1 MRPSRPK
8 NIMRFR
14 VRKTIPALALVAVMM
29 MSTAVS
35 PQSVEE
41 LDRRASEF
49 YKNKEF
55 TRALGE
61 WLRILEI
68 EPDNELIQKK
78 IEMLYEE
85 KHRKD
90 LAFQMARFHY
100 RLARQELPVDVQK
113 AKEDSDVAIASFVTA
128 YRIDPADPD
137 LQLMREDMRRLQEE
151 VRIELAKKRL
161 SEELRQRY
169 IALMEDAA
177 ARMKSMEFERA
188 LANYKEVLKFVPN
201 DTAALEGLRNAELA
215 ISNRLKYEK
224 IQLLLAAGIALFGE
238 KKYKDARND
247 FEEVLALDI
256 KNREAKKYIDQIDE
270 LLESNRNLEL
280 KRIQAEQF
288 YLSGIEN
295 VRKKNFDQAADDFEN
310 ALSLI
315 KNYKDA
321 RARLEGLDKL
331 RKEYAEEQRLLR
343 LRNIDR
349 EFQNGLLAYS
359 EGRYKE
365 ALSSLEKTLALDA
378 GNELAKKY
386 IVMVKEA
393 IRDIEEEVVDVDSP
407 YYSIVNPLIIS
418 GKKLYDRGD
427 YIESRKRWEEIL
439 RLFPKNRISLEYLL
453 KCELALNPAA
463 FQDFARKIVDEGK
476 ALLES
481 RKSAQALA
489 KFELIRSISAD
500 YPEINELIAQA
511 RRGAERTAPAGV
523 NPQEIEARYAQGMEL
538 YQRGGRENI
547 EAALANF
554 RWVVA
559 RDPNHARSLIA
570 MNRIESQLRFGG
582 AEPARERGGLTEKQ
596 KALVRTYYYNG
607 INYYT
612 NNNFDKAIEE
622 WRKVLVIDPTHE
634 KARNNIRKSLVLLGR

>member
-1 MRPSRPK
+1 MLL
-8 NIMRFR
+8 
-14 VRKTIPALALVAVMM
+14 TIVMM
-29 MSTAVS
+29 SSAVS

-49 YKNKEF
+49 YRNKEF

-68 EPDNELIQKK
+68 EPDNESIQKK

-90 LAFQMARFHY
+90 LAYQEARFHF
-100 RLARQELPVDVQK
+100 RLARQELPADVQK
-113 AKEDSDVAIASFVTA
+113 AKEDSDVAIANFVTA

-137 LQLMREDMRRLQEE
+137 LQVMREEMRRLQDE

-161 SEELRQRY
+161 SEELKQRY
-169 IALMEDAA
+169 IALMEDSA
-177 ARMKSMEFERA
+177 ARMKSMEFEKA
-188 LANYKEVLKFVPN
+188 LANYKEVLRFVPN
-201 DTAALEGLRNAELA
+201 DTAALEGLRNAEMA

-224 IQLLLAAGIALFGE
+224 IQLLLAGGIVLFGE
-238 KKYKDARND
+238 KKYKEARND
-247 FEEVLALDI
+247 FEEALALDI
-256 KNREAKKYIDQIDE
+256 KNREAKKYIDRIDE
-270 LLESNRNLEL
+270 LLESNRNMEL

-295 VRKKNFDQAADDFEN
+295 IRNKNFDQAADDFKN

-315 KNYKDA
+315 KDYKDV
-321 RARLEGLDKL
+321 RARLDGLDRL

-359 EGRYKE
+359 EGRYRE
-365 ALSSLEKTLALDA
+365 ALSHLEKTLALDA

-386 IVMVKEA
+386 IGMVKEA

-418 GKKLYDRGD
+418 GKQLYDRGN
-427 YIESRKRWEEIL
+427 YIESRKRWDEIL
-439 RLFPKNRISLEYLL
+439 RLFPKNRVSLEYLL

-463 FQDFARKIVDEGK
+463 FQDFAQKIVEEGK
-476 ALLES
+476 GLLNGGKYAKALT
-481 RKSAQALA
+481 

-511 RRGAERTAPAGV
+511 KRGTERAAPAGV
-523 NPQEIEARYAQGMEL
+523 NQQDIEARYALGMEL
-538 YQRGGRENI
+538 YQRGGKANI

-559 RDPNHARSLIA
+559 NNPNHARSLIA
-570 MNRIESQLRFGG
+570 MNRIESQLRYGG
-582 AEPARERGGLTEKQ
+582 GEAAPERAGLTEKQ
-596 KALVRTYYYNG
+596 KELVRTYYYNG

-612 NNNFDKAIEE
+612 NNNFDRAIEE

>member
-1 MRPSRPK
+1 MLL
-8 NIMRFR
+8 
-14 VRKTIPALALVAVMM
+14 TIVMM
-29 MSTAVS
+29 SSAVS

-49 YKNKEF
+49 YRNKEF

-68 EPDNELIQKK
+68 EPDNESIQKK

-90 LAFQMARFHY
+90 LAYQEARFHF
-100 RLARQELPVDVQK
+100 RLARQELPADVQK
-113 AKEDSDVAIASFVTA
+113 AKEDSDVAIANFVTA

-137 LQLMREDMRRLQEE
+137 LQVMREEMRRLQDE

-161 SEELRQRY
+161 SEELKQRY
-169 IALMEDAA
+169 IALMEDSA
-177 ARMKSMEFERA
+177 ARMKSMEFEKA
-188 LANYKEVLKFVPN
+188 LANYKEVLRFVPN
-201 DTAALEGLRNAELA
+201 DTAALEGLRNAEMA

-224 IQLLLAAGIALFGE
+224 IQLLLAGGIVLFGE
-238 KKYKDARND
+238 KKYKEARND
-247 FEEVLALDI
+247 FEEALALDI
-256 KNREAKKYIDQIDE
+256 KNREAKKYIDRIDE
-270 LLESNRNLEL
+270 LLESNRNMEL

-295 VRKKNFDQAADDFEN
+295 IRNKNFDQAADDFKN

-315 KNYKDA
+315 KDYKDV
-321 RARLEGLDKL
+321 RARLDGLDRL

-359 EGRYKE
+359 EGRYRE
-365 ALSSLEKTLALDA
+365 ALSHLEKTLALDA

-386 IVMVKEA
+386 IGMVKEA

-418 GKKLYDRGD
+418 GKQLYDRGN
-427 YIESRKRWEEIL
+427 YIESRKRWDEIL
-439 RLFPKNRISLEYLL
+439 RLFPKNRVSLEYLL

-463 FQDFARKIVDEGK
+463 FQDFAQKIVEEGK
-476 ALLES
+476 GLLDGGKYAKALT
-481 RKSAQALA
+481 

-511 RRGAERTAPAGV
+511 KRGTERAAPAGV
-523 NPQEIEARYAQGMEL
+523 NQQDIEARYALGMEL
-538 YQRGGRENI
+538 YQRGGKANI

-559 RDPNHARSLIA
+559 NNPNHARSLIA
-570 MNRIESQLRFGG
+570 MNRIESQLRYGG
-582 AEPARERGGLTEKQ
+582 GEAAPERAGLTEKQ
-596 KALVRTYYYNG
+596 KELVRTYYYNG

-612 NNNFDKAIEE
+612 NNNFDRAIEE

>member
-1 MRPSRPK
+1 MLMV
-8 NIMRFR
+8 I
-14 VRKTIPALALVAVMM
+14 VMM
-29 MSTAVS
+29 SSAVS

-41 LDRRASEF
+41 LDRRAGEL
-49 YKNKEF
+49 YRNKEF

-68 EPDNELIQKK
+68 EPDNENIQKK

-90 LAFQMARFHY
+90 LAYQKARFHF
-100 RLARQELPVDVQK
+100 RLARQELPADVQK
-113 AKEDSDVAIASFVTA
+113 AKEDSDVAIANFITA

-137 LQLMREDMRRLQEE
+137 LQAMREEMRRLQDE

-161 SEELRQRY
+161 SEELKQRY
-169 IALMEDAA
+169 IALMEDSA
-177 ARMKSMEFERA
+177 ARMKSMEFEKA
-188 LANYKEVLKFVPN
+188 LANYKEVLRFVPN
-201 DTAALEGLRNAELA
+201 DTAALEGLRNAEMA

-224 IQLLLAAGIALFGE
+224 IQLLLAGGIVLFGE
-238 KKYKDARND
+238 KKYKEARND
-247 FEEVLALDI
+247 FEEALALDI
-256 KNREAKKYIDQIDE
+256 KNREAKKYIDRIDE
-270 LLESNRNLEL
+270 LLESNRNMEL

-295 VRKKNFDQAADDFEN
+295 IRNKNFDQAADDFKN

-315 KNYKDA
+315 KDYKDV
-321 RARLEGLDKL
+321 RARLDGLDRL

-359 EGRYKE
+359 EGRYRE
-365 ALSSLEKTLALDA
+365 ALSHLEKTLALDA

-386 IVMVKEA
+386 IGMVKEA

-418 GKKLYDRGD
+418 GKQLYDRGN
-427 YIESRKRWEEIL
+427 YIESRKRWDEIL
-439 RLFPKNRISLEYLL
+439 RLFPKNRVSLEYLL

-463 FQDFARKIVDEGK
+463 FQDFAQKIVEEGK
-476 ALLES
+476 GLLDGGKYAKALT
-481 RKSAQALA
+481 

-511 RRGAERTAPAGV
+511 KRGTERAAPAGV
-523 NPQEIEARYAQGMEL
+523 NQQDIEARYALGMEL
-538 YQRGGRENI
+538 YQRGGKANI

-559 RDPNHARSLIA
+559 NNPNHARSLIA
-570 MNRIESQLRFGG
+570 MNRIESQLRYGG
-582 AEPARERGGLTEKQ
+582 GEAAPERAGLTEKQ
-596 KALVRTYYYNG
+596 KELVRTYYYNG

-612 NNNFDKAIEE
+612 NNNFDRAIEE

>member
-1 MRPSRPK
+1 MLL
-8 NIMRFR
+8 
-14 VRKTIPALALVAVMM
+14 TIVMM
-29 MSTAVS
+29 SSAVS

-49 YKNKEF
+49 YRNKEF

-68 EPDNELIQKK
+68 EPDNESIQKK

-90 LAFQMARFHY
+90 RAYQEARFHF
-100 RLARQELPVDVQK
+100 RLARQELPADVQK
-113 AKEDSDVAIASFVTA
+113 AKEDSDVAIANFITA

-137 LQLMREDMRRLQEE
+137 LQAMREEMRRLQDE

-161 SEELRQRY
+161 SEELKQRY
-169 IALMEDAA
+169 IALMEDSA
-177 ARMKSMEFERA
+177 ARMKSMEFEKA
-188 LANYKEVLKFVPN
+188 LANYKEVLRFVPN
-201 DTAALEGLRNAELA
+201 DTAALEGLRNAEMA

-224 IQLLLAAGIALFGE
+224 IQLLLAGGIVLFGE
-238 KKYKDARND
+238 KKYKEARND
-247 FEEVLALDI
+247 FEEALALDI
-256 KNREAKKYIDQIDE
+256 KNREAKKYIDRIDE
-270 LLESNRNLEL
+270 LLESNRNMEL

-295 VRKKNFDQAADDFEN
+295 IRNKNFDQAADDFKN

-315 KNYKDA
+315 KDYKDV
-321 RARLEGLDKL
+321 RARLDGLDRL

-359 EGRYKE
+359 EGRYRE
-365 ALSSLEKTLALDA
+365 ALSHLEKTLALDA

-386 IVMVKEA
+386 IGMVKEA

-418 GKKLYDRGD
+418 GKQLYDRGN
-427 YIESRKRWEEIL
+427 YIESRKRWDEIL
-439 RLFPKNRISLEYLL
+439 RLFPKNRVSLEYLL

-463 FQDFARKIVDEGK
+463 FQDFAQKIVEEGK
-476 ALLES
+476 GLLDGGKYAKALT
-481 RKSAQALA
+481 

-511 RRGAERTAPAGV
+511 KRGTERAAPAGV
-523 NPQEIEARYAQGMEL
+523 NQQDIEARYALGMEL
-538 YQRGGRENI
+538 YQRGGKANI

-559 RDPNHARSLIA
+559 NNPNHARSLIA
-570 MNRIESQLRFGG
+570 MNRIESQLRYGG
-582 AEPARERGGLTEKQ
+582 GEAAPERAGLTEKQ
-596 KALVRTYYYNG
+596 KELVRTYYYNG

-612 NNNFDKAIEE
+612 NNNFDRAIEE

>member
-1 MRPSRPK
+1 MMKYRIRKKTPAFVLIV
-8 NIMRFR
+8 IM
-14 VRKTIPALALVAVMM
+14 A
-29 MSTAVS
+29 MSTVAR
-35 PQSVEE
+35 PQSVAE
-41 LDRRASEF
+41 LDRRADEY

-61 WLRILEI
+61 WLRILEL
-68 EPDNELIQKK
+68 EPDNENIQKK
-78 IEMLYEE
+78 IEILYEE

-90 LAFQMARFHY
+90 LAYQKARFHY
-100 RLARQELPVDVQK
+100 RLARQELPVDVQQ
-113 AKEDSDVAIASFVTA
+113 AKDDSDVAIENFVAA

-137 LQLMREDMRRLQEE
+137 LQLMREDMRKLQEE

-161 SEELRQRY
+161 SEELKKRY
-169 IALMEDAA
+169 IALMEDAGA
-177 ARMKSMEFERA
+177 KMKSMEFERA
-188 LANYKEVLKFVPN
+188 LENYKEVLDFVPN
-201 DTAALEGLRNAELA
+201 DTAALEGLRNAEMA

-247 FEEVLALDI
+247 FEEVLTLDI
-256 KNREAKKYIDQIDE
+256 KNREAKRYIDQIDE
-270 LLESNRNLEL
+270 LLESNRNMEL

-295 VRKKNFDQAADDFEN
+295 IRKKNFDQAADDFEN

-321 RARLEGLDKL
+321 RARLDGLDRL

-393 IRDIEEEVVDVDSP
+393 IRDIEEEVVDADSP
-407 YYSIVNPLIIS
+407 YYSIINPLIIS
-418 GKKLYDRGD
+418 GKQLYDRGN
-427 YIESRKRWEEIL
+427 YIESRRRWEEIL
-439 RLFPKNRISLEYLL
+439 RLFPKNRIALEFLL

-463 FQDFARKIVDEGK
+463 FQDFAQKIVDEGK
-476 ALLES
+476 GLLDA
-481 RKSAQALA
+481 RKFAQALS

-500 YPEINELIAQA
+500 YPGINDLIATA
-511 RRGAERTAPAGV
+511 KRGTERTAPAGV
-523 NPQEIEARYAQGMEL
+523 NQQEIEARYAQGMEL

-547 EAALANF
+547 EAALGHF
-554 RWVVA
+554 RWIAA

-582 AEPARERGGLTEKQ
+582 GEAVRERGGLTDKQ
-596 KALVRTYYYNG
+596 KELVRTYYYNG

>member
-1 MRPSRPK
+1 MMRLRA
-8 NIMRFR
+8 
-14 VRKTIPALALVAVMM
+14 RKKIPAFMLMAIVMM
-29 MSTAVS
+29 SSAVS

-41 LDRRASEF
+41 LDRRAGEL
-49 YKNKEF
+49 YRNKEF

-68 EPDNELIQKK
+68 EPDNENIQKK

-90 LAFQMARFHY
+90 LAYQKARFHF
-100 RLARQELPVDVQK
+100 RLARQEIPTDVQK
-113 AKEDSDVAIASFVTA
+113 AKEDSDVAINNFVTA
-128 YRIDPADPD
+128 YRIDPTDPD
-137 LQLMREDMRRLQEE
+137 LQAMREEMRRLQDE

-161 SEELRQRY
+161 SEELKQRY
-169 IALMEDAA
+169 IALMEDSA
-177 ARMKSMEFERA
+177 ARMKSMEFEKA
-188 LANYKEVLKFVPN
+188 LANYKEVLRFVPN
-201 DTAALEGLRNAELA
+201 DTAALEGLRNAEMA

-224 IQLLLAAGIALFGE
+224 IQLLLAGGIVLFGE
-238 KKYKDARND
+238 KKYKEARND
-247 FEEVLALDI
+247 FEEALALDI
-256 KNREAKKYIDQIDE
+256 KNREAKKYIDRIDE
-270 LLESNRNLEL
+270 LLESNRNMEL

-295 VRKKNFDQAADDFEN
+295 IRNKNFDQAADDFKN

-315 KNYKDA
+315 KDYKDV
-321 RARLEGLDKL
+321 RARLDGLDRL

-359 EGRYKE
+359 EGRYRE
-365 ALSSLEKTLALDA
+365 ALSHLEKTLALDA

-386 IVMVKEA
+386 IGMVKEA

-418 GKKLYDRGD
+418 GKQLYDRGN
-427 YIESRKRWEEIL
+427 YIESRKRWDEIL
-439 RLFPKNRISLEYLL
+439 RLFPKNRVSLEYLL

-463 FQDFARKIVDEGK
+463 FQDFAQKIVEEGK
-476 ALLES
+476 GLLDGGKYAKALT
-481 RKSAQALA
+481 

-511 RRGAERTAPAGV
+511 KRGTERAAPAGV
-523 NPQEIEARYAQGMEL
+523 NQQDIEARYALGMEL
-538 YQRGGRENI
+538 YQRGGKANI

-559 RDPNHARSLIA
+559 NNPNHARSLIA
-570 MNRIESQLRFGG
+570 MNRIESQLRYGG
-582 AEPARERGGLTEKQ
+582 GEAAPERAGLTEKQ
-596 KALVRTYYYNG
+596 KELVRTYYYNG

-612 NNNFDKAIEE
+612 NNNFDRAIEE

>member
-1 MRPSRPK
+1 MRLRA
-8 NIMRFR
+8 
-14 VRKTIPALALVAVMM
+14 RKKIPAFMLMAIVMM
-29 MSTAVS
+29 SSAVS

-41 LDRRASEF
+41 LDRRAGEL
-49 YKNKEF
+49 YRNKEF

-68 EPDNELIQKK
+68 EPDNENIQKK

-90 LAFQMARFHY
+90 LAYQKARFHF
-100 RLARQELPVDVQK
+100 RLARQEIPTDVQK
-113 AKEDSDVAIASFVTA
+113 AKEDSDVAINNFVTA
-128 YRIDPADPD
+128 YRIDPTDPD
-137 LQLMREDMRRLQEE
+137 LQAMREEMRRLQDE

-161 SEELRQRY
+161 SEELKQRY
-169 IALMEDAA
+169 IALMEDSA
-177 ARMKSMEFERA
+177 ARMKSMEFEKA
-188 LANYKEVLKFVPN
+188 LANYKEVLRFVPN
-201 DTAALEGLRNAELA
+201 DTAALEGLRNAEMA

-224 IQLLLAAGIALFGE
+224 IQLLLAGGIVLFGE
-238 KKYKDARND
+238 KKYKEARND
-247 FEEVLALDI
+247 FEEALALDI
-256 KNREAKKYIDQIDE
+256 KNREAKKYIDRIDE
-270 LLESNRNLEL
+270 LLESNRNMEL

-295 VRKKNFDQAADDFEN
+295 IRNKNFDQAADDFKN

-315 KNYKDA
+315 KDYKDV
-321 RARLEGLDKL
+321 RARLDGLDRL

-359 EGRYKE
+359 EGRYRE
-365 ALSSLEKTLALDA
+365 ALSHLEKTLALDA

-386 IVMVKEA
+386 IGMVKEA

-418 GKKLYDRGD
+418 GKQLYDRGN
-427 YIESRKRWEEIL
+427 YIESRKRWDEIL
-439 RLFPKNRISLEYLL
+439 RLFPKNRVSLEYLL

-463 FQDFARKIVDEGK
+463 FQDFAQKIVEEGK
-476 ALLES
+476 GLLDGGKYAKALT
-481 RKSAQALA
+481 

-511 RRGAERTAPAGV
+511 KRGTERAAPAGV
-523 NPQEIEARYAQGMEL
+523 NQQDIEARYALGMEL
-538 YQRGGRENI
+538 YQRGGKANI

-559 RDPNHARSLIA
+559 NNPNHARSLIA
-570 MNRIESQLRFGG
+570 MNRIESQLRYGG
-582 AEPARERGGLTEKQ
+582 GEAAPERAGLTEKQ
-596 KALVRTYYYNG
+596 KELVRTYYYNG

-612 NNNFDKAIEE
+612 NNNFDRAIEE

>member
-1 MRPSRPK
+1 MRLRA
-8 NIMRFR
+8 
-14 VRKTIPALALVAVMM
+14 RKKIPAYMLMVIVMM
-29 MSTAVS
+29 SSAVS

-41 LDRRASEF
+41 LDRRAGEL
-49 YKNKEF
+49 YRNKEF

-68 EPDNELIQKK
+68 EPDNENIQKK

-90 LAFQMARFHY
+90 LAYQKARFHF
-100 RLARQELPVDVQK
+100 RLARQELPADVQK
-113 AKEDSDVAIASFVTA
+113 AKEDSDVAINNFVTA
-128 YRIDPADPD
+128 YRIDPTDPD
-137 LQLMREDMRRLQEE
+137 LQAMREEMRRLQDE

-161 SEELRQRY
+161 SEELKQRY
-169 IALMEDAA
+169 IALMEDSA
-177 ARMKSMEFERA
+177 ARMKSMEFEKA
-188 LANYKEVLKFVPN
+188 LANYKEVLRFVPN
-201 DTAALEGLRNAELA
+201 DTAALEGLRNAEMA

-224 IQLLLAAGIALFGE
+224 IQLLLAGGIVLFGE
-238 KKYKDARND
+238 KKYKEARND
-247 FEEVLALDI
+247 FEEALALDI
-256 KNREAKKYIDQIDE
+256 KNREAKKYIDRIDE
-270 LLESNRNLEL
+270 LLESNRNMEL

-295 VRKKNFDQAADDFEN
+295 IRNKNFDQAADDFKN

-315 KNYKDA
+315 KDYKDV
-321 RARLEGLDKL
+321 RARLDGLDRL

-359 EGRYKE
+359 EGRYRE
-365 ALSSLEKTLALDA
+365 ALSHLEKTLALDA

-386 IVMVKEA
+386 IGMVKEA

-418 GKKLYDRGD
+418 GKQLYDRGN
-427 YIESRKRWEEIL
+427 YIESRKRWDEIL
-439 RLFPKNRISLEYLL
+439 RLFPKNRVSLEYLL

-463 FQDFARKIVDEGK
+463 FQDFAQKIVEEGK
-476 ALLES
+476 GLLDGGKYAKALT
-481 RKSAQALA
+481 

-511 RRGAERTAPAGV
+511 KRGTERAAPAGV
-523 NPQEIEARYAQGMEL
+523 NQQDIEARYALGMEL
-538 YQRGGRENI
+538 YQRGGKANI

-559 RDPNHARSLIA
+559 NNPNHARSLIA
-570 MNRIESQLRFGG
+570 MNRIESQLRYGG
-582 AEPARERGGLTEKQ
+582 GEAAPERAGLTEKQ
-596 KALVRTYYYNG
+596 KELVRTYYYNG

-612 NNNFDKAIEE
+612 NNNFDRAIEE

>member
-1 MRPSRPK
+1 MKYRIGK
-8 NIMRFR
+8 
-14 VRKTIPALALVAVMM
+14 KTPAFILIAIMM
-29 MSTAVS
+29 MSSAAR

-41 LDRRASEF
+41 LDRSAGEF
-49 YKNKEF
+49 YRNKEF

-61 WLRILEI
+61 WLRILEL
-68 EPDNELIQKK
+68 EPDNEEIQKK

-90 LAFQMARFHY
+90 LAYQKARFHY
-100 RLARQELPVDVQK
+100 RLAVQKLPIDVQQ
-113 AKEDSDVAIASFVTA
+113 AKDDSDVAITNFVTA

-137 LQLMREDMRRLQEE
+137 LQLMREDMQKLQEE

-161 SEELRQRY
+161 SEELKRRY
-169 IALMEDAA
+169 IALMENAGA
-177 ARMKSMEFERA
+177 KMKSMEFEQA
-188 LANYKEVLKFVPN
+188 LSNYKEVLDFVPN
-201 DTAALEGLRNAELA
+201 DTAALEGLRSAEMA

-238 KKYKDARND
+238 KKYRDARND
-247 FEEVLALDI
+247 FEEVLTLDI
-256 KNREAKKYIDQIDE
+256 KNREAKKYVDQIDE
-270 LLESNRNLEL
+270 LLESNRNMEL

-295 VRKKNFDQAADDFEN
+295 IRKKNFDEAADDFEN

-321 RARLEGLDKL
+321 RARLEGLDRL

-365 ALSSLEKTLALDA
+365 ALSYLEKTLSLDA

-386 IVMVKEA
+386 IAMVKDA
-393 IRDIEEEVVDVDSP
+393 IRDIEEEVVDADSP
-407 YYSIVNPLIIS
+407 YYNIVNPLIIS
-418 GKKLYDRGD
+418 GKQLYDRGD
-427 YIESRKRWEEIL
+427 YIGSRKRWGEIL
-439 RLFPKNRISLEYLL
+439 SLFPKNRIALEYLL

-463 FQDFARKIVDEGK
+463 FQDFAQKIVGEGRE
-476 ALLES
+476 LLAA
-481 RKSAQALA
+481 RKFRQALT
-489 KFELIRSISAD
+489 KFELVQSISAD
-500 YPEINELIAQA
+500 YPEIDGLVAA
-511 RRGAERTAPAGV
+511 AKRGTERTAPAGV
-523 NPQEIEARYAQGMEL
+523 NPQEIEAHYAQGMEL
-538 YQRGGRENI
+538 YQRGGRANI
-547 EAALANF
+547 EAALGHF
-554 RWVVA
+554 RWIAA
-559 RDPNHARSLIA
+559 RDPNHTRSLIA
-570 MNRIESQLRFGG
+570 MNRIESQLRFGTG
-582 AEPARERGGLTEKQ
+582 EVARERAGLSDKQ

-622 WRKVLVIDPTHE
+622 WRKVLMIDPTHE

>member
-1 MRPSRPK
+1 
-8 NIMRFR
+8 
-14 VRKTIPALALVAVMM
+14 MM
-29 MSTAVS
+29 MSSVAR
-35 PQSVEE
+35 PQSIEE

-49 YKNKEF
+49 YMNKEF

-68 EPDNELIQKK
+68 EPDNENIQKK

-90 LAFQMARFHY
+90 LAYQKARFHY

-113 AKEDSDVAIASFVTA
+113 AKDDSDVAIANFIVA

-137 LQLMREDMRRLQEE
+137 LQIMREDMRRLQEE
-151 VRIELAKKRL
+151 LRIELAKKRL
-161 SEELRQRY
+161 SEELKQRY
-169 IALMEDAA
+169 IALMQDAA
-177 ARMKSMEFERA
+177 ENMKSMKFEQA
-188 LANYKEVLKFVPN
+188 LSNYKEVLDFVPN
-201 DTAALEGLRNAELA
+201 DTVALEGLRNAELA

-224 IQLLLAAGIALFGE
+224 IQLLLAAGVALFGE

-247 FEEVLALDI
+247 FEEILSLDI
-256 KNREAKKYIDQIDE
+256 KNREAKRYIDRIDE
-270 LLESNRNLEL
+270 ILESSRNLEL
-280 KRIQAEQF
+280 ARIQAEQF

-295 VRKKNFDQAADDFEN
+295 IRKKNFDQAADDFEN
-310 ALSLI
+310 ALSMVS
-315 KNYKDA
+315 NYKDT
-321 RARLEGLDKL
+321 RARLDGLGRL
-331 RKEYAEEQRLLR
+331 RKEYAEEQRMLR

-365 ALSSLEKTLALDA
+365 ALSHLEKTLVLDA

-407 YYSIVNPLIIS
+407 YYNIINPLIVS
-418 GKKLYDRGD
+418 GRQLYDRGN
-427 YIESRKRWEEIL
+427 YIESRKRWDDIL
-439 RLFPKNRISLEYLL
+439 RLFPKNRIALEHLL

-463 FQDFARKIVDEGK
+463 FQDFAQKIVDEGK
-476 ALLES
+476 ELLEG
-481 RKSAQALA
+481 RKFAQALT

-500 YPEINELIAQA
+500 YPEINDLIGAA
-511 RRGAERTAPAGV
+511 KRGAERTAPAGV
-523 NPQEIEARYAQGMEL
+523 NPQETEARYAQGMEL
-538 YQRGGRENI
+538 YQRGGQGNI
-547 EAALANF
+547 EAALGHF
-554 RWVVA
+554 RWVAA
-559 RDPNHARSLIA
+559 RDPNHTRSLIA

-582 AEPARERGGLTEKQ
+582 GEVSPERGGLTDKQ
-596 KALVRTYYYNG
+596 KTLVRTYYYNG

>member
-1 MRPSRPK
+1 MRLRA
-8 NIMRFR
+8 
-14 VRKTIPALALVAVMM
+14 RKKIPAYMLMVIVMM
-29 MSTAVS
+29 SSAVS

-41 LDRRASEF
+41 LDRRAGEL
-49 YKNKEF
+49 YRNKEF

-68 EPDNELIQKK
+68 EPDNENIQKK

-90 LAFQMARFHY
+90 LAYQKARFHF
-100 RLARQELPVDVQK
+100 RLARQELPADVQK
-113 AKEDSDVAIASFVTA
+113 AKEDSDVAIANFITA

-137 LQLMREDMRRLQEE
+137 LQVMREEMRRLQDE

-161 SEELRQRY
+161 SEELKQRY
-169 IALMEDAA
+169 IALMEDSA
-177 ARMKSMEFERA
+177 ARMKSMEFEKA
-188 LANYKEVLKFVPN
+188 LANYKEVLRFVPN
-201 DTAALEGLRNAELA
+201 DTAALEGLRNAEMA

-224 IQLLLAAGIALFGE
+224 IQLLLAGGIVLFGE
-238 KKYKDARND
+238 KKYKEARND
-247 FEEVLALDI
+247 FEEALALDI
-256 KNREAKKYIDQIDE
+256 KNREAKKYIDRIDE
-270 LLESNRNLEL
+270 LLESNRNMEL

-295 VRKKNFDQAADDFEN
+295 IRNKNFDQAADDFKN

-315 KNYKDA
+315 KDYKDV
-321 RARLEGLDKL
+321 RARLDGLDRL

-359 EGRYKE
+359 EGRYRE
-365 ALSSLEKTLALDA
+365 ALSHLEKTLALDA

-386 IVMVKEA
+386 IGMVKEA

-418 GKKLYDRGD
+418 GKQLYDRGN
-427 YIESRKRWEEIL
+427 YIESRKRWDEIL
-439 RLFPKNRISLEYLL
+439 RLFPKNRVSLEYLL

-463 FQDFARKIVDEGK
+463 FQDFAQKIVEEGK
-476 ALLES
+476 GLLDGGKYAKALT
-481 RKSAQALA
+481 

-511 RRGAERTAPAGV
+511 KRGTERAAPAGV
-523 NPQEIEARYAQGMEL
+523 NQQDIEARYALGMEL
-538 YQRGGRENI
+538 YQRGGKANI

-559 RDPNHARSLIA
+559 NNPNHARSLIA
-570 MNRIESQLRFGG
+570 MNRIESQLRYGG
-582 AEPARERGGLTEKQ
+582 GEAAPERAGLTEKQ
-596 KALVRTYYYNG
+596 KELVRTYYYNG

-612 NNNFDKAIEE
+612 NNNFDRAIEE

>member
-1 MRPSRPK
+1 MRLRA
-8 NIMRFR
+8 
-14 VRKTIPALALVAVMM
+14 RKKIPAYMLMVIVMM
-29 MSTAVS
+29 SSAVS

-41 LDRRASEF
+41 LDRRAGEL
-49 YKNKEF
+49 YRNKEF

-68 EPDNELIQKK
+68 EPDNENIQKK

-90 LAFQMARFHY
+90 LAYQKARFHF
-100 RLARQELPVDVQK
+100 RLARQEIPTDVQK
-113 AKEDSDVAIASFVTA
+113 AKEDSDVAINNFVTA
-128 YRIDPADPD
+128 YRIDPTDPD
-137 LQLMREDMRRLQEE
+137 LQAMREEMRRLQDE

-161 SEELRQRY
+161 SEELKQRY
-169 IALMEDAA
+169 IALMEDSA
-177 ARMKSMEFERA
+177 ARMKSMEFEKA
-188 LANYKEVLKFVPN
+188 LANYKEVLRFVPN
-201 DTAALEGLRNAELA
+201 DTAALEGLRNAEMA

-224 IQLLLAAGIALFGE
+224 IQLLLAGGIVLFGE
-238 KKYKDARND
+238 KKYKEARND
-247 FEEVLALDI
+247 FEEALALDI
-256 KNREAKKYIDQIDE
+256 KNREAKKYIDRIDE
-270 LLESNRNLEL
+270 LLESNRNMEL

-295 VRKKNFDQAADDFEN
+295 IRNKNFDQAADDFKN

-315 KNYKDA
+315 KDYKDV
-321 RARLEGLDKL
+321 RARLDGLDRL

-359 EGRYKE
+359 EGRYRE
-365 ALSSLEKTLALDA
+365 ALSHLEKTLALDA

-386 IVMVKEA
+386 IGMVKEA

-418 GKKLYDRGD
+418 GKQLYDRGN
-427 YIESRKRWEEIL
+427 YIESRKRWDEIL
-439 RLFPKNRISLEYLL
+439 RLFPKNRVSLEYLL

-463 FQDFARKIVDEGK
+463 FQDFAQKIVEEGK
-476 ALLES
+476 GLLDGGKYAKALT
-481 RKSAQALA
+481 

-511 RRGAERTAPAGV
+511 KRGTERAAPAGV
-523 NPQEIEARYAQGMEL
+523 NQQDIEARYALGMEL
-538 YQRGGRENI
+538 YQRGGKANI

-559 RDPNHARSLIA
+559 NNPNHARSLIA
-570 MNRIESQLRFGG
+570 MNRIESQLRYGG
-582 AEPARERGGLTEKQ
+582 GEAAPERAGLTEKQ
-596 KALVRTYYYNG
+596 KELVRTYYYNG

-612 NNNFDKAIEE
+612 NNNFDRAIEE

>member
-1 MRPSRPK
+1 MLMA
-8 NIMRFR
+8 I
-14 VRKTIPALALVAVMM
+14 VMM
-29 MSTAVS
+29 SSAVS

-41 LDRRASEF
+41 LDRRAGEL
-49 YKNKEF
+49 YRNKEF

-68 EPDNELIQKK
+68 EPDNENIQKK

-90 LAFQMARFHY
+90 LAYQKARFHF
-100 RLARQELPVDVQK
+100 RLARQELPADVQK
-113 AKEDSDVAIASFVTA
+113 AKEDSDVAIANFITA

-137 LQLMREDMRRLQEE
+137 LQVMREEMRRLQDE

-161 SEELRQRY
+161 SEELKQRY
-169 IALMEDAA
+169 IALMEDSA
-177 ARMKSMEFERA
+177 ARMKSMEFEKA
-188 LANYKEVLKFVPN
+188 LANYKEVLRFVPN
-201 DTAALEGLRNAELA
+201 DTAALEGLRNAEMA

-224 IQLLLAAGIALFGE
+224 IQLLLAGGIVLFGE
-238 KKYKDARND
+238 KKYKEARND
-247 FEEVLALDI
+247 FEEALALDI
-256 KNREAKKYIDQIDE
+256 KNREAKKYIDRIDE
-270 LLESNRNLEL
+270 LLESNRNMEL

-295 VRKKNFDQAADDFEN
+295 IRNKNFDQAADDFKN

-315 KNYKDA
+315 KDYKDV
-321 RARLEGLDKL
+321 RARLDGLDRL

-359 EGRYKE
+359 EGRYRE
-365 ALSSLEKTLALDA
+365 ALSHLEKTLALDA

-386 IVMVKEA
+386 IGMVKEA

-418 GKKLYDRGD
+418 GKQLYDRGN
-427 YIESRKRWEEIL
+427 YIESRKRWDEIL
-439 RLFPKNRISLEYLL
+439 RLFPKNRVSLEYLL

-463 FQDFARKIVDEGK
+463 FQDFAQKIVEEGK
-476 ALLES
+476 GLLDGGKYAKALT
-481 RKSAQALA
+481 

-511 RRGAERTAPAGV
+511 KRGTERAAPAGV
-523 NPQEIEARYAQGMEL
+523 NQQDIEARYALGMEL
-538 YQRGGRENI
+538 YQRGGKANI

-559 RDPNHARSLIA
+559 NNPNHARSLIA
-570 MNRIESQLRFGG
+570 MNRIESQLRYGG
-582 AEPARERGGLTEKQ
+582 GEAAPERAGLTEKQ
-596 KALVRTYYYNG
+596 KELVRTYYYNG

-612 NNNFDKAIEE
+612 NNNFDRAIEE

>member
-1 MRPSRPK
+1 MLMA
-8 NIMRFR
+8 I
-14 VRKTIPALALVAVMM
+14 VMM
-29 MSTAVS
+29 SSAVS

-41 LDRRASEF
+41 LDRRAGEL
-49 YKNKEF
+49 YRNKEF

-68 EPDNELIQKK
+68 EPDNENIQKK

-90 LAFQMARFHY
+90 LAYQKARFHF
-100 RLARQELPVDVQK
+100 RLARQELPADVQK
-113 AKEDSDVAIASFVTA
+113 AKEDSDVAINNFVTA
-128 YRIDPADPD
+128 YRIDPTDPD
-137 LQLMREDMRRLQEE
+137 LQAMREEMRRLQDE

-161 SEELRQRY
+161 SEELKQRY
-169 IALMEDAA
+169 IALMEDSA
-177 ARMKSMEFERA
+177 ARMKSMEFEKA
-188 LANYKEVLKFVPN
+188 LANYKEVLRFVPN
-201 DTAALEGLRNAELA
+201 DTAALEGLRNAEMA

-224 IQLLLAAGIALFGE
+224 IQLLLAGGIVLFGE
-238 KKYKDARND
+238 KKYKEARND
-247 FEEVLALDI
+247 FEEALALDI
-256 KNREAKKYIDQIDE
+256 KNREAKKYIDRIDE
-270 LLESNRNLEL
+270 LLESNRNMEL

-295 VRKKNFDQAADDFEN
+295 IRNKNFDQAADDFKN

-315 KNYKDA
+315 KDYKDV
-321 RARLEGLDKL
+321 RARLDGLDRL

-359 EGRYKE
+359 EGRYRE
-365 ALSSLEKTLALDA
+365 ALSHLEKTLALDA

-386 IVMVKEA
+386 IGMVKEA

-418 GKKLYDRGD
+418 GKQLYDRGN
-427 YIESRKRWEEIL
+427 YIESRKRWDEIL
-439 RLFPKNRISLEYLL
+439 RLFPKNRVSLEYLL

-463 FQDFARKIVDEGK
+463 FQDFAQKIVEEGK
-476 ALLES
+476 GLLDGGKYAKALT
-481 RKSAQALA
+481 

-511 RRGAERTAPAGV
+511 KRGTERAAPAGV
-523 NPQEIEARYAQGMEL
+523 NQQDIEARYALGMEL
-538 YQRGGRENI
+538 YQRGGKANI

-559 RDPNHARSLIA
+559 NNPNHARSLIA
-570 MNRIESQLRFGG
+570 MNRIESQLRYGG
-582 AEPARERGGLTEKQ
+582 GEAAPERAGLTEKQ
-596 KALVRTYYYNG
+596 KELVRTYYYNG

-612 NNNFDKAIEE
+612 NNNFDRAIEE

>member
-1 MRPSRPK
+1 MKSVIGK
-8 NIMRFR
+8 
-14 VRKTIPALALVAVMM
+14 KTPGLVLIAVMM
-29 MSTAVS
+29 MSSVAQ
-35 PQSVEE
+35 PQSVAE

-68 EPDNELIQKK
+68 EPDNENIQKK
-78 IEMLYEE
+78 IEVLYEE

-90 LAFQMARFHY
+90 LAYQKARFHY

-113 AKEDSDVAIASFVTA
+113 ASDDSDLAIANFVAA

-137 LQLMREDMRRLQEE
+137 LQIMREDMRKLQEE

-161 SEELRQRY
+161 SEELKKRY
-169 IALMEDAA
+169 IVLMEDAA
-177 ARMKSMEFERA
+177 GKMKSMEFEGA
-188 LANYKEVLKFVPN
+188 LENYREVLEFVPN
-201 DTAALEGLRNAELA
+201 DTVALEGLRNAEMA

-224 IQLLLAAGIALFGE
+224 IQLLLAAGIVLFGE

-247 FEEVLALDI
+247 FEEVLSLDI
-256 KNREAKKYIDQIDE
+256 KNREAKKYIDQIDDI
-270 LLESNRNLEL
+270 LESNRNLEL
-280 KRIQAEQF
+280 TRIQAEQF

-295 VRKKNFDQAADDFEN
+295 IRKKNFDQAADDFET

-321 RARLEGLDKL
+321 RARLNDLDRL

-349 EFQNGLLAYS
+349 EFQNGLLAYA

-365 ALSSLEKTLALDA
+365 ALSHLERTLVLDA

-418 GKKLYDRGD
+418 GKQLYDRGN
-427 YIESRKRWEEIL
+427 YIESRKRWDEIL
-439 RLFPKNRISLEYLL
+439 RLFPKNRIALEFLL

-476 ALLES
+476 ELLAG
-481 RKSAQALA
+481 RKFTQALS

-500 YPEINELIAQA
+500 YPEIKDLIGAA
-511 RRGAERTAPAGV
+511 KRGTERTTPAGL
-523 NPQEIEARYAQGMEL
+523 NPQEVEARYAQGMEL
-538 YQRGGRENI
+538 YQRGGKDNI
-547 EAALANF
+547 EAALGNF
-554 RWVVA
+554 RWIVA
-559 RDPNHARSLIA
+559 RDPNHTRSLIA

-582 AEPARERGGLTEKQ
+582 GEVVRERGGLTDKQ

>member
-1 MRPSRPK
+1 MLMA
-8 NIMRFR
+8 I
-14 VRKTIPALALVAVMM
+14 VMM
-29 MSTAVS
+29 SSAVS

-41 LDRRASEF
+41 LDRRAGEL
-49 YKNKEF
+49 YRNKEF

-68 EPDNELIQKK
+68 EPDNENIQKK

-90 LAFQMARFHY
+90 LAYQKARFHF
-100 RLARQELPVDVQK
+100 RLARQEIPTDVQK
-113 AKEDSDVAIASFVTA
+113 AKEDSDVAINNFVTA
-128 YRIDPADPD
+128 YRIDPTDPD
-137 LQLMREDMRRLQEE
+137 LQAMREEMRRLQDE

-161 SEELRQRY
+161 SEELKQRY
-169 IALMEDAA
+169 IALMEDSA
-177 ARMKSMEFERA
+177 ARMKSMEFEKA
-188 LANYKEVLKFVPN
+188 LANYKEVLRFVPN
-201 DTAALEGLRNAELA
+201 DTAALEGLRNAEMA

-224 IQLLLAAGIALFGE
+224 IQLLLAGGIVLFGE
-238 KKYKDARND
+238 KKYKEARND
-247 FEEVLALDI
+247 FEEALALDI
-256 KNREAKKYIDQIDE
+256 KNREAKKYIDRIDE
-270 LLESNRNLEL
+270 LLESNRNMEL

-295 VRKKNFDQAADDFEN
+295 IRNKNFDQAADDFKN

-315 KNYKDA
+315 KDYKDV
-321 RARLEGLDKL
+321 RARLDGLDRL

-359 EGRYKE
+359 EGRYRE
-365 ALSSLEKTLALDA
+365 ALSHLEKTLALDA

-386 IVMVKEA
+386 IGMVKEA

-418 GKKLYDRGD
+418 GKQLYDRGN
-427 YIESRKRWEEIL
+427 YIESRKRWDEIL
-439 RLFPKNRISLEYLL
+439 RLFPKNRVSLEYLL

-463 FQDFARKIVDEGK
+463 FQDFAQKIVEEGK
-476 ALLES
+476 GLLDGGKYAKALT
-481 RKSAQALA
+481 

-511 RRGAERTAPAGV
+511 KRGTERAAPAGV
-523 NPQEIEARYAQGMEL
+523 NQQDIEARYALGMEL
-538 YQRGGRENI
+538 YQRGGKANI

-559 RDPNHARSLIA
+559 NNPNHARSLIA
-570 MNRIESQLRFGG
+570 MNRIESQLRYGG
-582 AEPARERGGLTEKQ
+582 GEAAPERAGLTEKQ
-596 KALVRTYYYNG
+596 KELVRTYYYNG

-612 NNNFDKAIEE
+612 NNNFDRAIEE

>member
-1 MRPSRPK
+1 MRLRA
-8 NIMRFR
+8 
-14 VRKTIPALALVAVMM
+14 RKKIPAYMLMVIVMM
-29 MSTAVS
+29 SSAVS

-41 LDRRASEF
+41 LDRRAGEL
-49 YKNKEF
+49 YRNKEF

-68 EPDNELIQKK
+68 EPDNENIQKK

-90 LAFQMARFHY
+90 LAYQKARFHF
-100 RLARQELPVDVQK
+100 RLARQELPADVQK
-113 AKEDSDVAIASFVTA
+113 AKEDSDVAIANFITA

-137 LQLMREDMRRLQEE
+137 LQAMREEMRRLQDE

-161 SEELRQRY
+161 SEELKQRY
-169 IALMEDAA
+169 IALMEDSA
-177 ARMKSMEFERA
+177 ARMKSMEFEKA
-188 LANYKEVLKFVPN
+188 LANYKEVLRFVPN
-201 DTAALEGLRNAELA
+201 DTAALEGLRNAEMA

-224 IQLLLAAGIALFGE
+224 IQLLLAGGIVLFGE
-238 KKYKDARND
+238 KKYKEARND
-247 FEEVLALDI
+247 FEEALALDI
-256 KNREAKKYIDQIDE
+256 KNREAKKYIDRIDE
-270 LLESNRNLEL
+270 LLESNRNMEL

-295 VRKKNFDQAADDFEN
+295 IRNKNFDQAADDFKN

-315 KNYKDA
+315 KDYKDV
-321 RARLEGLDKL
+321 RARLDGLDRL

-359 EGRYKE
+359 EGRYRE
-365 ALSSLEKTLALDA
+365 ALSHLEKTLALDA

-386 IVMVKEA
+386 IGMVKEA

-418 GKKLYDRGD
+418 GKQLYDRGN
-427 YIESRKRWEEIL
+427 YIESRKRWDEIL
-439 RLFPKNRISLEYLL
+439 RLFPKNRVSLEYLL

-463 FQDFARKIVDEGK
+463 FQDFAQKIVEEGK
-476 ALLES
+476 GLLDGGKYAKALT
-481 RKSAQALA
+481 

-511 RRGAERTAPAGV
+511 KRGTERAAPAGV
-523 NPQEIEARYAQGMEL
+523 NQQDIEARYALGMEL
-538 YQRGGRENI
+538 YQRGGKANI

-559 RDPNHARSLIA
+559 NNPNHARSLIA
-570 MNRIESQLRFGG
+570 MNRIESQLRYGG
-582 AEPARERGGLTEKQ
+582 GEAAPERAGLTEKQ
-596 KALVRTYYYNG
+596 KELVRTYYYNG

-612 NNNFDKAIEE
+612 NNNFDRAIEE

>member
-1 MRPSRPK
+1 MMRLRA
-8 NIMRFR
+8 
-14 VRKTIPALALVAVMM
+14 RKKIPAFMLMAIVMM
-29 MSTAVS
+29 SSAVS

-41 LDRRASEF
+41 LDRRAGEL
-49 YKNKEF
+49 YRNKEF

-68 EPDNELIQKK
+68 EPDNENIQKK

-90 LAFQMARFHY
+90 LAYQKARFHF
-100 RLARQELPVDVQK
+100 RLARQELPADVQK
-113 AKEDSDVAIASFVTA
+113 AKEDSDVAINNFVTA
-128 YRIDPADPD
+128 YRIDPTDPD
-137 LQLMREDMRRLQEE
+137 LQAMREEMRRLQDE

-161 SEELRQRY
+161 SEELKQRY
-169 IALMEDAA
+169 IALMEDSA
-177 ARMKSMEFERA
+177 ARMKSMEFEKA
-188 LANYKEVLKFVPN
+188 LANYKEVLRFVPN
-201 DTAALEGLRNAELA
+201 DTAALEGLRNAEMA

-224 IQLLLAAGIALFGE
+224 IQLLLAGGIVLFGE
-238 KKYKDARND
+238 KKYKEARND
-247 FEEVLALDI
+247 FEEALALDI
-256 KNREAKKYIDQIDE
+256 KNREAKKYIDRIDE
-270 LLESNRNLEL
+270 LLESNRNMEL

-295 VRKKNFDQAADDFEN
+295 IRNKNFDQAADDFKN

-315 KNYKDA
+315 KDYKDV
-321 RARLEGLDKL
+321 RARLDGLDRL

-359 EGRYKE
+359 EGRYRE
-365 ALSSLEKTLALDA
+365 ALSHLEKTLALDA

-386 IVMVKEA
+386 IGMVKEA

-418 GKKLYDRGD
+418 GKQLYDRGN
-427 YIESRKRWEEIL
+427 YIESRKRWDEIL
-439 RLFPKNRISLEYLL
+439 RLFPKNRVSLEYLL

-463 FQDFARKIVDEGK
+463 FQDFAQKIVEEGK
-476 ALLES
+476 GLLDGGKYAKALT
-481 RKSAQALA
+481 

-511 RRGAERTAPAGV
+511 KRGTERAAPAGV
-523 NPQEIEARYAQGMEL
+523 NQQDIEARYALGMEL
-538 YQRGGRENI
+538 YQRGGKANI

-559 RDPNHARSLIA
+559 NNPNHARSLIA
-570 MNRIESQLRFGG
+570 MNRIESQLRYGG
-582 AEPARERGGLTEKQ
+582 GEAAPERAGLTEKQ
-596 KALVRTYYYNG
+596 KELVRTYYYNG

-612 NNNFDKAIEE
+612 NNNFDRAIEE

>member
-1 MRPSRPK
+1 MK
-8 NIMRFR
+8 YVIGK
-14 VRKTIPALALVAVMM
+14 KTPGLVLIAIMM
-29 MSTAVS
+29 MSSVAQ

-68 EPDNELIQKK
+68 EPDNENIQKK
-78 IEMLYEE
+78 IEVLYEE

-90 LAFQMARFHY
+90 LAYQQARLHY

-113 AKEDSDVAIASFVTA
+113 AKEDSDMAIANFVTA

-137 LQLMREDMRRLQEE
+137 LQIMREDMRKLQEE

-161 SEELRQRY
+161 SEELKKRY
-169 IALMEDAA
+169 LALMEDAA
-177 ARMKSMEFERA
+177 ENMKALKFEKA
-188 LANYKEVLKFVPN
+188 LSNYKEVLDFVPN
-201 DTAALEGLRNAELA
+201 DTIALEGLRNAELA

-224 IQLLLAAGIALFGE
+224 IQLLLAAGIVLFSE

-247 FEEVLALDI
+247 FEEVLSLDI
-256 KNREAKKYIDQIDE
+256 KNREAKKYIDQIDDI
-270 LLESNRNLEL
+270 LESNRNLEL
-280 KRIQAEQF
+280 TRIQAEQF

-295 VRKKNFDQAADDFEN
+295 IRKKNFDQAADDFET

-321 RARLEGLDKL
+321 RARLTDLDRL

-349 EFQNGLLAYS
+349 EFQNGLLAYA

-365 ALSSLEKTLALDA
+365 ALSHLERTLVLDA

-386 IVMVKEA
+386 IAMVKEA

-418 GKKLYDRGD
+418 GKQLYDRGN
-427 YIESRKRWEEIL
+427 YIESRKRWDEIL
-439 RLFPKNRISLEYLL
+439 RLFPKNRIALEFLL

-463 FQDFARKIVDEGK
+463 FQDFAQKIVDEGK
-476 ALLES
+476 ELLAG
-481 RKSAQALA
+481 RKFAQALG

-500 YPEINELIAQA
+500 YPEINDLIGAA
-511 RRGAERTAPAGV
+511 KRGTERTTPAGI
-523 NPQEIEARYAQGMEL
+523 NPQEVEARYAQGMEL
-538 YQRGGRENI
+538 YQRGGKGNI
-547 EAALANF
+547 EAALGNF
-554 RWVVA
+554 RWIVA
-559 RDPNHARSLIA
+559 RDPNHTRSLIA

-582 AEPARERGGLTEKQ
+582 GEVVRERGGLTDKQ